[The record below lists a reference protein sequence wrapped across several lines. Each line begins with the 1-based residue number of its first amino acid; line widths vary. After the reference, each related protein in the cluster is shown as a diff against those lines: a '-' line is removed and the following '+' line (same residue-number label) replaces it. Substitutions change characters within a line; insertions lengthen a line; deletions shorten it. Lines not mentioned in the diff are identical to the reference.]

1 MRAMA
6 EAPAGAV
13 GAFLPSLTPSQECP
27 LLQLA
32 KEYGMDF
39 YETSACTNL
48 NIKEVR
54 TPRPSCRSL
63 AEFSVGKPEE
73 KVADSS
79 HQMRPHPLGSYRAA
93 GGRGGNIGL
102 TRAPWFS
109 PVFHAS
115 DGAGAA
121 GPQEGA
127 GWCPDAC
134 QQRVG
139 IGRARGG

>member
-1 MRAMA
+1 
-6 EAPAGAV
+6 
-13 GAFLPSLTPSQECP
+13 
-27 LLQLA
+27 
-32 KEYGMDF
+32 MDF

-63 AEFSVGKPEE
+63 AESGVGKPEE
-73 KVADSS
+73 VADRS
-79 HQMRPHPLGSYRAA
+79 HKKMRPRPLGGYRAA

-102 TRAPWFS
+102 TRTPWFS

-115 DGAGAA
+115 DRAGAA

-127 GWCPDAC
+127 GRCPDAC

-139 IGRARGG
+139 FGRARGG